1 MEYALLFGVI
11 VFLAVMIGYGYKRG
25 FVKIVLSMVAMLVT
39 IILATILTIPVS
51 KIVADTSIGKGVRES
66 VDKLVVE
73 NKVIDVSSISNMEL
87 PDTILNPIIEGAE
100 NTTET
105 LQTYVATALAD
116 TIIKAITFL
125 VLVIVIYIIIKIVI
139 SVLNIVT
146 KLPIL
151 NGVNRGAGAVVG
163 LIQGL
168 LFLWIGCLLL
178 AACGDK
184 EWAQYIFEQINN
196 NSLLETIY
204 NNNMIILL
212 ITKVL

>member
-1 MEYALLFGVI
+1 MEYALLIGVV
-11 VFLAVMIGYGYKRG
+11 VFLAIMIGYGYKRG
-25 FVKIVLSMVAMLVT
+25 FVKIVLSLVAMIITL
-39 IILATILTIPVS
+39 ILATALTIPIS

-73 NKVIDVSSISNMEL
+73 NKVIDVSSINNIEL

-100 NTTET
+100 STTET
-105 LQTYVATALAD
+105 LQTYVAEALTD
-116 TIIKAITFL
+116 TIVKAITFL

-139 SVLNIVT
+139 SVLDILT

-151 NGVNRGAGAVVG
+151 NGVNRGAGAVIG

-168 LFLWIGCLLL
+168 LFLWIGCLVL

-184 EWAQYIFEQINN
+184 EWAQYLFEQINN
-196 NSLLETIY
+196 NSLLEAIY
-204 NNNMIILL
+204 NNNMIIVL